1 MDKILT
7 SVDAFGKYQKISMI
21 IIGLISSLNA
31 LTIYISV
38 FTVALPQLICK
49 YKEITNQTILLH
61 NATTTTTTTT
71 CDIVANISKYTNK
84 SESPYECE
92 WDTKYYGLTII
103 NEWNLICD
111 HYHLASLTQTIFM
124 IGALLSFFVGYF
136 SDKYGRRKV
145 CLTLAILMCSSIIST
160 QLLQMFNFEIS
171 TKYLIYCM
179 LQFLLGFTSY
189 SLYVTSYVLLLELT
203 TPKYSTIVS
212 NNNLYFYILG
222 EMIAL
227 LLGYFARDWH
237 IIIWCVGAYSI
248 IIVLIICFYLQESPR
263 YLIAR
268 KMYKEA
274 LLVLNKIA
282 LTNGKEFLIEE
293 FELSNLN
300 DTTNDNESS
309 SNNNNESVLDYL
321 KNPIFNLIKTLL
333 LIYIWIS
340 LSMIYYG
347 EG

>member
-1 MDKILT
+1 
-7 SVDAFGKYQKISMI
+7 
-21 IIGLISSLNA
+21 
-31 LTIYISV
+31 
-38 FTVALPQLICK
+38 
-49 YKEITNQTILLH
+49 
-61 NATTTTTTTT
+61 
-71 CDIVANISKYTNK
+71 
-84 SESPYECE
+84 
-92 WDTKYYGLTII
+92 
-103 NEWNLICD
+103 
-111 HYHLASLTQTIFM
+111 
-124 IGALLSFFVGYF
+124 
-136 SDKYGRRKV
+136 
-145 CLTLAILMCSSIIST
+145 
-160 QLLQMFNFEIS
+160 
-171 TKYLIYCM
+171 M

-300 DTTNDNESS
+300 DTTNDNEKCVRLLKK
-309 SNNNNESVLDYL
+309 SNIQSN
-321 KNPIFNLIKTLL
+321 
-333 LIYIWIS
+333 
-340 LSMIYYG
+340 
-347 EG
+347 